1 MVWEFPAVSQSRK
14 EFWGKPQYTKS
25 GMWWFT
31 LVFGFFGLHHF
42 LLRSPQ
48 TGLIFLLANV
58 ISLGYLWFYD
68 LIQLSSEDKGGVN
81 DDSLDKHGLSWGF
94 GALGLAKGMWIPG
107 NENEAKSSASGSTSA
122 SAASA
127 SASASASS
135 TIKPSILHP
144 HGLISD
150 QEALQLGYKMKIPQT
165 GLYLQPQKVQ
175 EEITEA
181 QKKKNLGQDE
191 GQQVLEETQNN
202 NEDPTKPVQTG
213 GANSD
218 GPPNPFFFLAYAILI
233 PIAPLA
239 QLIAGDTYNSV
250 SRFLDLTIVPGGFFC
265 YMASIIYDYI
275 ILFLFP
281 ADLLVFGSKRFFPFT
296 FLGMDPDNHSPNIT
310 ANVDYAPCPP
320 DNMFITLIKIMI
332 PLAKQIP
339 GVSVIAT
346 SIETALATAQGLKSH
361 VMEKGAATVR
371 QGLGVAGQVG
381 KLASSL
387 PTAAAG
393 AAGAAAAA
401 AAASAPVF
409 LALPRPSAPHMPYH
423 PSALPQPNA
432 PHAPP
437 YTAHP
442 PILYNNSM
450 LDKDFFNIIQE
461 QYNQSSKR
469 YKEFKEQTRGEDPIR
484 GVENQTVYN
493 SSNFGDISAA
503 MQEGVQRRG
512 YSEIPLRGTA
522 ARDKYISKDFPL
534 FRNAR
539 ERLLEKKGTDK
550 DEETV
555 ATFIKKFNTMEGTMM
570 VGGAIK
576 SYNSLEY
583 LTLGSLA
590 ALVGGGLLVGINRG
604 LQNYTYTGKDDSPP
618 NAGRV

>member
-1 MVWEFPAVSQSRK
+1 M
-14 EFWGKPQYTKS
+14 
-25 GMWWFT
+25 
-31 LVFGFFGLHHF
+31 FGFFGLHHF

-48 TGLIFLLANV
+48 TGLIFLIANI

-68 LIQLSSEDKGGVN
+68 LIQLSSEDKGGVS

-122 SAASA
+122 SASSASA

-150 QEALQLGYKMKIPQT
+150 QEALRLGYKLKKPQT
-165 GLYLQPQKVQ
+165 GLYSQDQNVQK
-175 EEITEA
+175 EITEA

-191 GQQVLEETQNN
+191 GQQVLEETQKKKNLGKVEGQQVLKETQNN
-202 NEDPTKPVQTG
+202 NEDPTKPVQLG

-239 QLIAGDTYNSV
+239 QLIAGDNYNSI
-250 SRFLDLTIVPGGFFC
+250 SRVLDLTIVPGGFFC

-296 FLGMDPDNHSPNIT
+296 VLGMDPDNHSPNIT

-320 DNMFITLIKIMI
+320 DNMLVSFIKIMI

-346 SIETALATAQGLKSH
+346 AVETALATAQVVKTR
-361 VMEKGAATVR
+361 VIEKGAEKVQ
-371 QGLGVAGQVG
+371 QGLRVAGQVG
-381 KLASSL
+381 QLASSL

-393 AAGAAAAA
+393 AAAAA
-401 AAASAPVF
+401 AAASASGLSAWPQ
-409 LALPRPSAPHMPYH
+409 PSAPPF
-423 PSALPQPNA
+423 PSAPP
-432 PHAPP
+432 APP
-437 YTAHP
+437 P
-442 PILYNNSM
+442 SLYNESM
-450 LDKDFFNIIQE
+450 LDEDTFKRINE
-461 QYNQSSKR
+461 QYIQSDKR
-469 YKEFKEQTRGEDPIR
+469 YKQFKDETRDQDPMNVIK
-484 GVENQTVYN
+484 QTVYN
-493 SSNFGDISAA
+493 PSNIGNPMRA
-503 MQEGVQRRG
+503 MMAMEEGSHRG
-512 YSEIPLRGTA
+512 YYIQPLNGTA
-522 ARDKYISKDFPL
+522 SRNRYISEDFPL
-534 FRNAR
+534 FRHAR
-539 ERLLEKKGTDK
+539 ERLLKKQGTEK

-555 ATFIKKFNTMEGTMM
+555 ATFIKKFNTMEGKM

>member
-1 MVWEFPAVSQSRK
+1 MSSESSTDSGDFCSGYKPCLFRHIKAIVTLVMVWEFPAVSQSRK

-122 SAASA
+122 SAS

-135 TIKPSILHP
+135 TSNPSILHP

-239 QLIAGDTYNSV
+239 QLIAGDNYNSI
-250 SRFLDLTIVPGGFFC
+250 SRVLDLTIVPGGFFC

-320 DNMFITLIKIMI
+320 DNMFISLIKIMI

-339 GVSVIAT
+339 GVSVMAT
-346 SIETALATAQGLKSH
+346 AVETALATAQVVKTQVIDEGVKK
-361 VMEKGAATVR
+361 VQ
-371 QGLGVAGQVG
+371 QGVKVVGQVG
-381 KLASSL
+381 QLASSL
-387 PTAAAG
+387 P
-393 AAGAAAAA
+393 A
-401 AAASAPVF
+401 AAASVGGVASSLVAASPM
-409 LALPRPSAPHMPYH
+409 ASAPLLPTSPLSSLAAS
-423 PSALPQPNA
+423 PSSLAASPAQRA
-432 PHAPP
+432 QSPP
-437 YTAHP
+437 
-442 PILYNNSM
+442 
-450 LDKDFFNIIQE
+450 
-461 QYNQSSKR
+461 
-469 YKEFKEQTRGEDPIR
+469 
-484 GVENQTVYN
+484 V
-493 SSNFGDISAA
+493 
-503 MQEGVQRRG
+503 
-512 YSEIPLRGTA
+512 RGT
-522 ARDKYISKDFPL
+522 
-534 FRNAR
+534 
-539 ERLLEKKGTDK
+539 
-550 DEETV
+550 
-555 ATFIKKFNTMEGTMM
+555 M
-570 VGGAIK
+570 VGGARQIK
-576 SYNSLEY
+576 ETSYNSLEY

>member
-1 MVWEFPAVSQSRK
+1 MSSELWTDSGDFCSGYKPCLFRHIKAIVTLVMVWEFPAVSQSRK
-14 EFWGKPQYTKS
+14 EFWAKPQYTKS

-48 TGLIFLLANV
+48 TGLIFLIANI

-68 LIQLSSEDKGGVN
+68 LIQLSSEDKGGVSH
-81 DDSLDKHGLSWGF
+81 DSPDKHSLDKHGLSWGF

-150 QEALQLGYKMKIPQT
+150 QKALQLGYKMKIPQT

-202 NEDPTKPVQTG
+202 TENPKNPVQGG

-346 SIETALATAQGLKSH
+346 AVEAALATAKVVKEQ
-361 VMEKGAATVR
+361 VVENVIEKGQKVAVVAT
-371 QGLGVAGQVG
+371 QVG
-381 KLASSL
+381 ELASSL
-387 PTAAAG
+387 P
-393 AAGAAAAA
+393 A
-401 AAASAPVF
+401 AAASAGVAASS
-409 LALPRPSAPHMPYH
+409 LASASASASASSLASASASASASSLAA
-423 PSALPQPNA
+423 SALQ
-432 PHAPP
+432 
-437 YTAHP
+437 
-442 PILYNNSM
+442 
-450 LDKDFFNIIQE
+450 K
-461 QYNQSSKR
+461 K
-469 YKEFKEQTRGEDPIR
+469 
-484 GVENQTVYN
+484 
-493 SSNFGDISAA
+493 AA
-503 MQEGVQRRG
+503 
-512 YSEIPLRGTA
+512 IGT
-522 ARDKYISKDFPL
+522 
-534 FRNAR
+534 
-539 ERLLEKKGTDK
+539 
-550 DEETV
+550 
-555 ATFIKKFNTMEGTMM
+555 M